1 MLIRLLPMIA
11 LAAEMHAIDMADLIL
26 RNGKVWTVNRRQPVA
41 QAVAVKHGRILAVG
55 SNSAIDVLRDTGT
68 QVIDLH
74 GRLLLPG
81 FHDSHVH
88 FYTGGTRLAGVQ
100 LRDARTQAE
109 FRSRIGAFAAKQPKG
124 RWITGGDWDHENFPN
139 SELPSRQ
146 WIDAVTPDHPVFVN
160 RLDGHMALANSRA
173 LQLAGVT
180 RESKDPPG
188 GVIVRDPGGN
198 PTGILKDT
206 AMDAVFRVMP
216 DPSPAEIEEAVRAAM
231 GYANSKGVTSVT
243 DVSASPDVLRVYQ
256 RLLAKEALTVRIYGL
271 QPLSQ
276 WQRLAAIGIT
286 AGFGGDYL
294 RIGGLKGF
302 SDGSLGSTTA
312 WFFSPYADAP
322 ETSGLPGAD
331 MIPIG
336 KMHDNLAGA
345 DAARLQLAIHAI
357 GDRAN
362 DAVLSLFEEV
372 IRKNGPRDR
381 RFRIEHAQH
390 LRLEDMPRF
399 GKLGVI
405 ASMQPYHAIDDGRW
419 ADKRIGA
426 ERAKGTYAFRG
437 LLDAGA
443 TLAFGS
449 DWFVAPIDPLLGIYA
464 AVTRRTLDGKRP
476 SGWVP
481 EQKISA
487 AEAIEAYTLGS
498 AKASFEELRKGSIES
513 GKLADFVVLSEDIL
527 NIAPERI
534 DKVVVVLTII
544 GGQIVHQVR

>member
-1 MLIRLLPMIA
+1 MIV
-11 LAAEMHAIDMADLIL
+11 LAVEMHAIDMADLIL
-26 RNGKVWTVNRRQPVA
+26 RNGKVWTVNHRQPVA
-41 QAVAVKHGRILAVG
+41 QAVAVKFGRILAVG
-55 SNSAIDVLRDTGT
+55 SNSAIDVLRGPGT

-74 GRLLLPG
+74 GRLVLPG

-100 LRDARTQAE
+100 LRDAHTPAE
-109 FRSRIGAFAAKQPKG
+109 FRTRIATFAAKQPNG
-124 RWITGGDWDHENFPN
+124 RWISGGDWDHENYPKA
-139 SELPSRQ
+139 ELPSRQ
-146 WIDAVTPDHPVFVN
+146 WIDAITPAHPVFVN
-160 RLDGHMALANSRA
+160 RLDGHMALANSLA
-173 LQLAGVT
+173 LQLAGIT

-188 GVIVRDPGGN
+188 GAIVRDSAGN
-198 PTGILKDT
+198 PTGVLKDT

-216 DPSPAEIEEAVRAAM
+216 NPSSAEIEEGVRAAM
-231 GYANSKGVTSVT
+231 RHANSKGVTSVT

-256 RLLAKEALTVRIYGL
+256 NLLGKGALTVRIYGL

-276 WQRLAAIGIT
+276 WQRLTAAGIT

-331 MIPIG
+331 MIPIAR
-336 KMHDNLAGA
+336 MRDNLLGA
-345 DAARLQLAIHAI
+345 DAAGLQLAIHAI

-362 DAVLSLFEEV
+362 DAMLRLFDEV

-390 LRLEDMPRF
+390 LRFEDMPRF
-399 GKLGVI
+399 AKLGVI

-419 ADKRIGA
+419 ADRRIGA
-426 ERAKGTYAFRG
+426 ERAKGTYAFRS

-481 EQKISA
+481 EQKITA
-487 AEAIEAYTLGS
+487 AEAVEAYTLGS
-498 AKASFEELRKGSIES
+498 AKASYEEPHKGSIES